1 MEYQYHEIGSCP
13 ASSDWF
19 MEVTCYRTLQ
29 MPDAAMQAI
38 LNTEKRA
45 VLKIYIMPKI
55 MYDITI
61 KLEKDLIIMNRFK
74 QSTNR
79 SLPTAELTC
88 NSEPTRY
95 QFKQYT
101 QNQGRLEPMWENV
114 LAISPTTTKF
124 KQ

>member
-1 MEYQYHEIGSCP
+1 
-13 ASSDWF
+13 
-19 MEVTCYRTLQ
+19 

-88 NSEPTRY
+88 NLEPISY

-101 QNQGRLEPMWENV
+101 QNQGKAGVNV
-114 LAISPTTTKF
+114 GKCASY
-124 KQ
+124 